1 MKEMQRNEK
10 PGETGTTGQPIMP
23 GKEPTGQPP
32 RSVPGT
38 TPGADPVRLDTIKTP
53 REPVKKRRPQ
63 KKPPAAHQSNEV
75 YRKTEMPGMSGKPFP
90 PDPAL
95 VRRQTERD
103 LRNPGFGIP
112 HAAVEKAMRELVC
125 SFVEREDRVH
135 GGILLD
141 INIMQ
146 QDIGMLKDQVYALKT
161 TKSGTAEGGKK

>member
-1 MKEMQRNEK
+1 
-10 PGETGTTGQPIMP
+10 
-23 GKEPTGQPP
+23 
-32 RSVPGT
+32 
-38 TPGADPVRLDTIKTP
+38 
-53 REPVKKRRPQ
+53 
-63 KKPPAAHQSNEV
+63 
-75 YRKTEMPGMSGKPFP
+75 MSGKPFP

-95 VRRQTERD
+95 IRRQTERD
-103 LRNPGFGIP
+103 LKNPGFGIP